1 MGKISL
7 KKETKGLKLKPKPKS
22 KPKPKPVIGQ
32 QQTQRVIV
40 NVGSNE
46 IKSKRQRKASGPIE
60 KKVINQ
66 SQIPTTIYVPQ
77 AMPIVQQPQQSMNE
91 LINYLKQAEQHKE
104 AIKEREVKKSNELEK
119 GKKEEKRSE
128 DLTRDEVQDNFSVVY
143 PTSNISSLTGGTFT
157 SGKLTAEP
165 NIFSNLSSLT
175 TSGTATP
182 SLLSRP
188 VDHNLLFESLRREA
202 DLRTENPN
210 SGSISFDTFNS
221 NVSIDSFS
229 SALSSQPSTT
239 SLISDPK
246 KQTLDEVLKD
256 TVVTDVE
263 DPVIDQVLEE
273 MPENQIVIYGPQKVG
288 QTSTATEQIIN
299 PIDNSIPPPPQLRIN
314 KPLPTVRMADII
326 AANSKPLSLTQISQK
341 EIEREARLRA
351 LEKKKPVIGPEI
363 AQVKDDDDDD
373 DSKNTLVQE
382 DSPELKAL
390 KAKLTDKNFKR
401 KDMVD
406 LLSKNG
412 ITEKDGLKYA
422 IYKKNVVLGSK
433 STTKTALTEHIL
445 KEFNAG
451 RITKL

>member
-1 MGKISL
+1 MVKISL
-7 KKETKGLKLKPKPKS
+7 KKETKVKKQKQKQKQSQKVVVNIGTNVLKPK
-22 KPKPKPVIGQ
+22 
-32 QQTQRVIV
+32 R
-40 NVGSNE
+40 
-46 IKSKRQRKASGPIE
+46 RRKASGPIE
-60 KKVINQ
+60 KKAMNKQ
-66 SQIPTTIYVPQ
+66 QTPTTINVPQ
-77 AMPIVQQPQQSMNE
+77 ALPITQPPKESMNE
-91 LINYLKQAEQHKE
+91 LINYLKQAEQRKE
-104 AIKEREVKKSNELEK
+104 AIKEREIKKSNELEK
-119 GKKEEKRSE
+119 EKKEEKRSE
-128 DLTRDEVQDNFSVVY
+128 VLTRDEVQDNFSTVF
-143 PTSNISSLTGGTFT
+143 PSSNISSLT

-229 SALSSQPSTT
+229 SALSSEPSTT
-239 SLISDPK
+239 SLISEPK

-256 TVVTDVE
+256 TVVTAAE
-263 DPVIDQVLEE
+263 DPVIEQVLEE

-351 LEKKKPVIGPEI
+351 LEKKKPVVEPEI
-363 AQVKDDDDDD
+363 AQVKDDDDE
-373 DSKNTLVQE
+373 SKNKSDQG
-382 DSPELKAL
+382 DSPELRAFKDLL
-390 KAKLTDKNFKR
+390 KGLKN
-401 KDMVD
+401 KDMGN
-406 LLSKNG
+406 LLIKNKIKGPDGKNYTVNKSGVNIGSERASKQYLS
-412 ITEKDGLKYA
+412 E
-422 IYKKNVVLGSK
+422 
-433 STTKTALTEHIL
+433 ALL
-445 KEFNAG
+445 QAFNEGKIA
-451 RITKL
+451 K